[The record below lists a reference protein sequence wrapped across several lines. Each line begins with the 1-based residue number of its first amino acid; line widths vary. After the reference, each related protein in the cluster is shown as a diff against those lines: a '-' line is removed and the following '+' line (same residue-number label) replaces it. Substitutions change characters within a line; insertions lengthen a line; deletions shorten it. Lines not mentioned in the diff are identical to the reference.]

1 MKVVLVE
8 GKNREIRRVFSD
20 AGAAIRSLQRVRIG
34 NVKLENLEE
43 GKLRELSEKEVKELL
58 SLCKNNIGSGI

>member
-43 GKLRELSEKEVKELL
+43 GKFRELSEKEVKELL